1 MDDAWLEYIIR
12 KADENQSI
20 IREADKDQRVGAL
33 LSILDEADI
42 VVAIW
47 REQNQ
52 PRGVGHRVVTGQ
64 LLMQKSIERN
74 EPIPAELTGTSTKRY
89 DRAYGRRLRLTRIA
103 LDITEAEAAAAHGVT
118 LRTYRRWEAGSPAR
132 CPRSGSGKNTTCRP
146 IGWRAVRLSMSAEV

>member
-47 REQNQ
+47 REQ
-52 PRGVGHRVVTGQ
+52 T
-64 LLMQKSIERN
+64 
-74 EPIPAELTGTSTKRY
+74 
-89 DRAYGRRLRLTRIA
+89 DRARRPSRCDRST
-103 LDITEAEAAAAHGVT
+103 THAEIH
-118 LRTYRRWEAGSPAR
+118 
-132 CPRSGSGKNTTCRP
+132 
-146 IGWRAVRLSMSAEV
+146 